1 MWRRGEDMERKD
13 VCPARTDRSWA
24 VAVHI
29 LADWKSPS
37 VVNRRKSGRIQFRSF
52 VEFNC
57 PLGLQFL
64 RKLLTFL
71 CCSGDV
77 AA

>member
-1 MWRRGEDMERKD
+1 MERKD
-13 VCPARTDRSWA
+13 VCPARQRSILGRGCP
-24 VAVHI
+24 HS

-37 VVNRRKSGRIQFRSF
+37 VVNRRPAMKKRQDS
-52 VEFNC
+52 VPVLC